1 MFNHKVFRGQ
11 NKFKLNKKTLILVI
25 KKQPGEIDWI
35 LPILN
40 EIKKDVNIIVIF
52 EKKNCSKIIKR
63 KSKIIPNF

>member
-52 EKKNCSKIIKR
+52 EKKLL
-63 KSKIIPNF
+63 